1 MLTMQEPHTVV
12 FVPSTGI
19 GKPHLALDLPEEDYF
34 NHFDFI
40 IIICTTLRYNS
51 TYKSRKWFWTDPHI
65 IQIEPSN
72 RLPGVP
78 KMPMFDLM
86 YIENDCIYQTCFY
99 IF

>member
-1 MLTMQEPHTVV
+1 MLTMQEPHSVV

-19 GKPHLALDLPEEDYF
+19 GKPHLTLDLLEKEYF

-40 IIICTTLRYNS
+40 IIICTNLRYNS

-78 KMPMFDLM
+78 KNARRL
-86 YIENDCIYQTCFY
+86 I
-99 IF
+99 